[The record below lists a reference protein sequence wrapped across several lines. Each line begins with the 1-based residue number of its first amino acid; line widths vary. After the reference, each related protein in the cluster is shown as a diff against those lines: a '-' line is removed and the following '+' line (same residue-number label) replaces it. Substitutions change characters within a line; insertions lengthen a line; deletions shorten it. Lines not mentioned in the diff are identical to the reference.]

1 VATMYPERK
10 REEFRK
16 SEAEWHFYRAC
27 REQLPDHVVV
37 FHGGR
42 YLLRD
47 PERWDE
53 DGEIDFLVVD
63 PNRGFMVVEVKGG
76 RIRLEGDRWYST
88 DRHGRQHRIDDP
100 FRQAEARKHGLIR
113 KLKRAGVRTNKLRF
127 CHAVCFPDCEVTADL
142 TAYALRDAVIDAR
155 DMLELTAAI
164 ERCFG
169 GPRARGHVSPE
180 VIDRVRELF
189 FPSQEVPRAR
199 LGVVIERGKREMAR
213 LTDDQRWV
221 LETMRSNHRVLVT
234 GSAGSGKTFLALEQ
248 ARRLARAGYSVL
260 VTCYNRPLAS
270 WMRRYL
276 RNNAGLT
283 RSEVRR
289 ITVRNY
295 HDLARWYALQAGI
308 PLFEPRLKETQRRRI
323 DRYVKGFFDRY
334 YNEYYPRVLNR
345 SLEIVPHRFDALIVD
360 EGQDVRTAWWDVL
373 FGVVAYP
380 ERSPVYV
387 FMDDNRILPRSGL
400 PDILTT
406 FTRQSLTKNI
416 RNARP
421 IYELAM
427 SYYQGLF
434 PVESGGLDGSPVE
447 FVPFTFSYEEDAKPY
462 GWAGMY
468 AHDQKLRAVL
478 DSIVH
483 RLVSEQGVAPEDI
496 TVLTPVS
503 AHSSALHAEWE
514 GAVSGLI
521 YRRVDAD
528 RLPRAGEIR
537 VATITSFRGLESP
550 VVILVE
556 TDRMRGFVGR
566 DPNELAY
573 LALTR
578 CAQHL
583 IVIGELP
590 EPVVT
595 LRNLR
600 DALLE
605 RLSLP
610 TGFPVDLR
618 ARAETLAQQADRLL
632 AKAEHAQTP
641 SFGTAS
647 DDELPELDKRR
658 AAIRRLE
665 EEIRRILRHP
675 ASVVGK
681 NGDT

>member
-1 VATMYPERK
+1 
-10 REEFRK
+10 
-16 SEAEWHFYRAC
+16 
-27 REQLPDHVVV
+27 
-37 FHGGR
+37 
-42 YLLRD
+42 
-47 PERWDE
+47 
-53 DGEIDFLVVD
+53 
-63 PNRGFMVVEVKGG
+63 
-76 RIRLEGDRWYST
+76 
-88 DRHGRQHRIDDP
+88 
-100 FRQAEARKHGLIR
+100 
-113 KLKRAGVRTNKLRF
+113 VR
-127 CHAVCFPDCEVTADL
+127 
-142 TAYALRDAVIDAR
+142 
-155 DMLELTAAI
+155 
-164 ERCFG
+164 
-169 GPRARGHVSPE
+169 
-180 VIDRVRELF
+180 
-189 FPSQEVPRAR
+189 
-199 LGVVIERGKREMAR
+199 
-213 LTDDQRWV
+213 
-221 LETMRSNHRVLVT
+221 
-234 GSAGSGKTFLALEQ
+234 
-248 ARRLARAGYSVL
+248 
-260 VTCYNRPLAS
+260 
-270 WMRRYL
+270 
-276 RNNAGLT
+276 
-283 RSEVRR
+283 
-289 ITVRNY
+289 
-295 HDLARWYALQAGI
+295 
-308 PLFEPRLKETQRRRI
+308 
-323 DRYVKGFFDRY
+323 GFFDQY
-334 YNEYYPRVLNR
+334 YNEYYPRVLKR

-406 FTRQSLTKNI
+406 FTRQSLTRNI

-462 GWAGMY
+462 GWAGVF
-468 AHDQKLRAVL
+468 AREHKLRAVL
-478 DSIVH
+478 DDIVH

-496 TVLTPVS
+496 TVLTPIS
-503 AHSSALHAEWE
+503 AHKSALHTEWE
-514 GAVSGLI
+514 GVVSGLV

-556 TDRMRGFVGR
+556 TDRMWDFVGR

-590 EPVVT
+590 PPIVT
-595 LRNLR
+595 LRTLR

-610 TGFPVDLR
+610 TGFPADLR
-618 ARAETLAQQADRLL
+618 ARAERLRQQADRVL
-632 AKAEHAQTP
+632 AKFERARDR

-647 DDELPELDKRR
+647 DDELPELDERQ
-658 AAIRRLE
+658 ASIRKLKD
-665 EEIRRILRHP
+665 EIRRILRHP
-675 ASVVGK
+675 ATVVGK